1 MGDPGTGD
9 HATSDDVRRLERRLV
24 YENPWMSLTEDVVQR
39 RDGSRGLYAVTHSRD
54 FALVIPF
61 DGELFH
67 LVEQFR
73 YPVGRRLWEFP
84 QGSVAQ
90 PEDLAPDDVARIE
103 LVEEAGLEAGQ
114 WHPLGYLHAGYGR
127 SSGGFHVFLALDL
140 TPVPHRR
147 EVEEQD
153 MRTGAFTEA
162 QVWELVDAG
171 LMTDSH
177 SLAALALLAQWR
189 AARSR

>member
-1 MGDPGTGD
+1 MHDQ
-9 HATSDDVRRLERRLV
+9 TSPSADVTCVESRVV
-24 YENPWMSLTEDVVQR
+24 YENPWMSLTEDVVER

-61 DGELFH
+61 DGERFH

-84 QGSVAQ
+84 QGSVST
-90 PEDLAPDDVARIE
+90 PVDLSPQEVAAVE
-103 LVEEAGLEAGQ
+103 LLEEAGLEADQ
-114 WHPLGYLHAGYGR
+114 WDELGYLHAGYGR
-127 SSGGFHVFLALDL
+127 SSGGFHVFLARDL
-140 TPVPHRR
+140 AAVPHRR

-153 MRTGAFTEA
+153 MRSGTFTQEE
-162 QVWELVDAG
+162 VWALVDEG

-177 SLAALALLAQWR
+177 SVAALALLDR
-189 AARSR
+189 YGH

>member
-1 MGDPGTGD
+1 M
-9 HATSDDVRRLERRLV
+9 RRLERRVV
-24 YENPWMSLTEDVVQR
+24 YENAWMSLTEDTVER
-39 RDGSRGLYAVTHSRD
+39 RDGSVGLYAVTHSRE

-61 DGELFH
+61 DGERFH

-90 PEDLAPDDVARIE
+90 PADLTPAEVAAIE
-103 LVEEAGLEAGQ
+103 LVEEAGLEAAQ
-114 WHPLGYLHAGYGR
+114 WHELGYLHAGYGR

-140 TPVPHRR
+140 TSVPHRR

-153 MRTGAFTEA
+153 MRTGVFTEDE
-162 QVWELVDAG
+162 VWSLVARG
-171 LMTDSH
+171 AMTDSH
-177 SLAALALLAQWR
+177 SVAALALLGRWR
-189 AARSR
+189 ARGAQA